1 MIVVEPIGGDGS
13 TDDDWEG
20 SVNKVT
26 RVMKKA
32 ISDQGTALT
41 RLLKVEIDTL
51 KKSVR
56 GTDETLQAQLQSE
69 VGSLKKQ
76 IEAKFDD
83 INCNFNDINSSF
95 NDINSKFDEMK

>member
-1 MIVVEPIGGDGS
+1 MAQQKNFMIIVEPIALDGEVE
-13 TDDDWEG
+13 DDWEG

-32 ISDQGTALT
+32 VTDQGTALT
-41 RLLKVEIDTL
+41 RLLKVEIDAL

-76 IEAKFDD
+76 METRFDD
-83 INCNFNDINSSF
+83 IKQMIEALHE
-95 NDINSKFDEMK
+95 KRH